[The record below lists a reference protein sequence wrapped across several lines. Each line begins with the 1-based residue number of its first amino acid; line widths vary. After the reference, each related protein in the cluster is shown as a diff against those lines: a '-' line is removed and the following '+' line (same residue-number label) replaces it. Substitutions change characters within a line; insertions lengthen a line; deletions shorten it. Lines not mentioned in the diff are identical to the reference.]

1 MGKEI
6 PDMNNNK
13 RINIAYIGGGS
24 YNFGWKLF
32 SELAAEEIC
41 ATVNLYDKD
50 KQLSLTNEVIGN
62 NLRESPRCKS
72 DIVFLACDTPE
83 DALKNADIVLMSI
96 KCSNTD
102 DENVLHSIIEKYGI
116 FQTSGEQTGPMG
128 VINALRILPE
138 CIKYA
143 ELIKKLCPDAWVIN
157 LSNPMSECIDIMIK
171 TFPEI
176 KIFGSTN
183 ELFQT
188 LEFIGG
194 LVETENEISNVRR
207 RDIKYN
213 LVGISGFSWFDKI
226 SYNGEDIMPIFRKY
240 AEKFYKTGY
249 ELHAGEYKTNP
260 FSSANKVKFDLFLR
274 YGLIPATS
282 DRIIAEFCPPWYLKS
297 KKTMENWKFSGS
309 AVNYNKKLS
318 IDRQGR
324 VKPLMS
330 GNEYLSV
337 GGYTSD
343 VVLQIRALIGNGN
356 LITNACRPNKGQLEN
371 LPNGAIVSSNVL
383 ISKNNVQTVNSGELP
398 DEIASIAIRHISNQK
413 AIVKSVIEKDLDIAF
428 NAFLNDPL
436 VCIDL
441 DSSVELYKEMLS
453 AVSKDLVYFC

>member
-1 MGKEI
+1 
-6 PDMNNNK
+6 MNNDK
-13 RINIAYIGGGS
+13 RIKIAYIGGGS
-24 YNFGWKLF
+24 FNFGWKLF

-62 NLRESPRCKS
+62 NLREDPRCKS
-72 DIVFLACDTPE
+72 DIIFLACDSPE
-83 DALKNADIVLMSI
+83 DALKDADIVLMSI
-96 KCSNTD
+96 SRSSAD
-102 DENVLHSIIEKYGI
+102 DEAALHSIIEKYGI
-116 FQTSGEQTGPMG
+116 IQTSGEQTGPIG
-128 VINALRILPE
+128 VINALRILPDH
-138 CIKYA
+138 IKYA
-143 ELIKKLCPDAWVIN
+143 ELIKKHCPNAWIIN
-157 LSNPMSECIDIMIK
+157 LSNPMSECMDIMVK
-171 TFPEI
+171 AFPEI
-176 KIFGSTN
+176 KIFGSSN

-194 LVETENEISNVRR
+194 LVETEKGITNVRR

-213 LVGISGFSWFDKI
+213 LIGISGFSWFDKI

-249 ELHAGEYKTNP
+249 ELHPGEYKTNP

-274 YGLIPATS
+274 YGAIPAVS
-282 DRIIAEFCPPWYLKS
+282 DRTIAEFCPPWYLKS
-297 KKTMENWKFSGS
+297 KMTIENWKFSGP
-309 AVNYNKKLS
+309 AVNYSKKLS

-330 GNEYLSV
+330 GKESLSI

-356 LITNACRPNKGQLEN
+356 LITNACRINNGQISN
-371 LPNGAIVSSNVL
+371 LPENAIVASNVL
-383 ISKNNVQTVNSGELP
+383 ISKNNVQTVNSGSLP
-398 DEIASIAIRHISNQK
+398 DELAAIAIRHISNQNM
-413 AIVKSVIEKDLDIAF
+413 IVRSVIEKDLDIAF

-441 DSSVELYKEMLS
+441 DSAGELYKEMLS
-453 AVSKDLVYFC
+453 AVSKDLVYFLN

>member
-1 MGKEI
+1 
-6 PDMNNNK
+6 MNNDK
-13 RINIAYIGGGS
+13 RIKIAYIGGGS

-41 ATVNLYDKD
+41 ATINLYDKD

-62 NLRESPRCKS
+62 NLRDNPRCKS

-83 DALKNADIVLMSI
+83 DALKGADIVLMSI
-96 KCSNTD
+96 SCGNTD
-102 DENVLHSIIEKYGI
+102 DEAALHNIIEKYGI
-116 FQTSGEQTGPMG
+116 IQTSGEQTGPIG
-128 VINALRILPE
+128 VINALWILPDY
-138 CIKYA
+138 IKYA
-143 ELIKKLCPDAWVIN
+143 ELIKKYCPNAWVIN

-171 TFPEI
+171 VFPEI

-194 LVETENEISNVRR
+194 LVETENGISNVRR

-213 LVGISGFSWFDKI
+213 LMGISGFSWFDKI
-226 SYNGEDIMPIFRKY
+226 SYDGEDIMPIFRKY

-249 ELHAGEYKTNP
+249 ELHPGEYKTNP

-274 YGLIPATS
+274 YGLIPAVS
-282 DRIIAEFCPPWYLKS
+282 DRTIAEFCPPWYLRS
-297 KKTMENWKFSGS
+297 KKTIENWKFSGS

-330 GNEYLSV
+330 GNEYLAI

-356 LITNACRPNKGQLEN
+356 LITNACRTNKGQISN
-371 LPNGAIVSSNVL
+371 LPENAVVASNAL
-383 ISKNNVQTVNSGELP
+383 ISKNNVQTVTSGVLP
-398 DEIASIAIRHISNQK
+398 DEIAAIAIRHISNQNT
-413 AIVKSVIEKDLDIAF
+413 IVKSVIEKDLDVAF

-436 VCIDL
+436 ICIDL
-441 DSSVELYKEMLS
+441 DSAGELYKEMLS

>member
-1 MGKEI
+1 
-6 PDMNNNK
+6 MNNNK

-171 TFPEI
+171 AFPEI

-297 KKTMENWKFSGS
+297 KKTMESWKFSGS

-356 LITNACRPNKGQLEN
+356 LITNACRPNKGQIEN

-441 DSSVELYKEMLS
+441 DSSGELYKEMLS

>member
-1 MGKEI
+1 
-6 PDMNNNK
+6 MNNDK

-62 NLRESPRCKS
+62 NLRENPRCKS
-72 DIVFLACDTPE
+72 DIVYLACDTPE
-83 DALKNADIVLMSI
+83 DALKGADIVLMSI
-96 KCSNTD
+96 SCGNTD
-102 DENVLHSIIEKYGI
+102 DEAALHSIIEKYGI
-116 FQTSGEQTGPMG
+116 IQTSGEQTGPIG
-128 VINALRILPE
+128 IINALRILPDY
-138 CIKYA
+138 IKYA
-143 ELIKKLCPDAWVIN
+143 ELIKKHCPNAWVIN
-157 LSNPMSECIDIMIK
+157 LSNPMSECIEIMMKI
-171 TFPEI
+171 FPEI

-194 LVETENEISNVRR
+194 LVETENGVSNVRR

-213 LVGISGFSWFDKI
+213 LMGISGFSWFDKI
-226 SYNGEDIMPIFRKY
+226 SYDGEDIMPIFRKY

-249 ELHAGEYKTNP
+249 ELHPGEYKTNP

-274 YGLIPATS
+274 YGLIPAVS
-282 DRIIAEFCPPWYLKS
+282 DRTIAEFCPPWYLKS
-297 KKTMENWKFSGS
+297 KKTIENWKFSGS
-309 AVNYNKKLS
+309 AVNYKKKLS

-330 GNEYLSV
+330 GNEYLAI

-356 LITNACRPNKGQLEN
+356 LITNACRVNRGQISN
-371 LPNGAIVSSNVL
+371 LPEKAVVSSNAL
-383 ISKNNVQTVNSGELP
+383 ISKNNVQTVTSGALP
-398 DEIASIAIRHISNQK
+398 DEIAAIAIRHISNQNT
-413 AIVKSVIEKDLDIAF
+413 IVKSVLEKDLDIAF

-441 DSSVELYKEMLS
+441 DSAGELYKELLS
-453 AVSKDLVYFC
+453 AVSMDLVYFC